1 MNFIKRALL
10 SMKAR
15 KGRTILQLFIFT
27 IVCVL
32 ILSGFTIQSAA
43 NKASELA
50 RQELGGDV
58 TLSVDR
64 EKQMEA
70 QQKSTE
76 SSSTSGTT
84 ERRMFESTPVSVAAA
99 KKLAELDHV
108 SGYNLYSNTQALASG
123 FEPIASSSD
132 TSQSDDS
139 STSSTTEQQGPGGD
153 SSDSNRPQM
162 VQADLSVSGVLDS
175 ATATKFKAGTDK
187 LTSGKAITASDVG
200 KNVVMI
206 EKTLAEENDL
216 KVGDKI
222 KIQSSDEATTVEL
235 TIKGIYESTD
245 SGSDAAAN
253 FSFLNPY
260 NTIYV
265 PYTVAN
271 TIKGSDSKDTVDSAI
286 YFMDDAANISAFEK
300 AAKKVTAVDWDT
312 FKLDANDA
320 TYQQMIG
327 PINNVAAFSKNV
339 VYIVSIA
346 GALILGLLV
355 MMQIRERKYEMG
367 VLLAIGEKR
376 SKLVGQFLVEILVVA
391 VLSFGIAAVSSHYVA
406 QVVGNQLLTQQNATA
421 SESTS
426 STSNQRGPGGNGGGP
441 GGGGPGFGSSLTA
454 NTAEIKSLD
463 IQVSLEDML
472 KMGGIGVGIAFIS
485 VLLPSI
491 LVLRMN
497 PKTIL
502 TKQE

>member
-1 MNFIKRALL
+1 MNFIKRAIL

-70 QQKSTE
+70 QQKE
-76 SSSTSGTT
+76 SSSSSSSTTT
-84 ERRMFESTPVSVAAA
+84 ERRMFESTPVAVAAA

-108 SGYNLYSNTQALASG
+108 AGYNLYSNTQALASG

-139 STSSTTEQQGPGGD
+139 TSSAQQQGPGGD
-153 SSDSNRPQM
+153 SSDTNRPQM

-187 LTSGKAITASDVG
+187 LVSGKAITESDVG

-235 TIKGIYESTD
+235 TIQGIYETTD
-245 SGSDAAAN
+245 AGSDAAAN

-271 TIKGSDSKDTVDSAI
+271 TIKGSDAKDTVDSAI

-300 AAKKVTAVDWDT
+300 AAKKSDCC
-312 FKLDANDA
+312 
-320 TYQQMIG
+320 G
-327 PINNVAAFSKNV
+327 
-339 VYIVSIA
+339 
-346 GALILGLLV
+346 LGHI
-355 MMQIRERKYEMG
+355 QIRR
-367 VLLAIGEKR
+367 
-376 SKLVGQFLVEILVVA
+376 
-391 VLSFGIAAVSSHYVA
+391 
-406 QVVGNQLLTQQNATA
+406 
-421 SESTS
+421 
-426 STSNQRGPGGNGGGP
+426 
-441 GGGGPGFGSSLTA
+441 
-454 NTAEIKSLD
+454 
-463 IQVSLEDML
+463 
-472 KMGGIGVGIAFIS
+472 
-485 VLLPSI
+485 
-491 LVLRMN
+491 
-497 PKTIL
+497 
-502 TKQE
+502 

>member
-70 QQKSTE
+70 QQKE
-76 SSSTSGTT
+76 STSSDSTT
-84 ERRMFESTPVSVAAA
+84 SSKPKMFESTPVSVAAA
-99 KKLAELDHV
+99 KKLAALDHV
-108 SGYNLYSNTQALASG
+108 AGYNLYSNTQALASG
-123 FEPIASSSD
+123 FDPIASSSD

-139 STSSTTEQQGPGGD
+139 STSSTTEQQQGPGGD
-153 SSDSNRPQM
+153 SNDSNRPQM

-175 ATATKFKAGTDK
+175 ATATTFKAGTDK
-187 LTSGKAITASDVG
+187 LVSGKAITASDVG

-206 EKTLAEENDL
+206 EKTLAEANDL

-222 KIQSSDEATTVEL
+222 KIQSSDEKTTVEL
-235 TIKGIYESTD
+235 TIKGIYKTTD

-271 TIKGSDSKDTVDSAI
+271 TIKGSDAKDTVDSAI
-286 YFMDDAANISAFEK
+286 YFMDDAANITAFEK
-300 AAKKVTAVDWDT
+300 EAKKVSAVDWDT

-327 PINNVAAFSKNV
+327 PINNVASFSKNV
-339 VYIVSIA
+339 VYIVTIA
-346 GALILGLLV
+346 GALILALLV

-376 SKLVGQFLVEILVVA
+376 SKLIGQFLVEILVVA

-406 QVVGNQLLTQQNATA
+406 QVVGNQLLTQQNETA

-426 STSNQRGPGGNGGGP
+426 TTTNQRGPGGNGGGP
-441 GGGGPGFGSSLTA
+441 GQGFGSSLTS

-491 LVLRMN
+491 LILRMN

>member
-50 RQELGGDV
+50 RKELGGDV

-70 QQKSTE
+70 QQKE
-76 SSSTSGTT
+76 SSSSSDGSTT
-84 ERRMFESTPVSVAAA
+84 QRRMFESTPIAVSAAE
-99 KKLAELDHV
+99 KLAKLDHV
-108 SGYNLYSNTQALASG
+108 AGYNLYSNTQALASG
-123 FEPIASSSD
+123 FDPIKSSND
-132 TSQSDDS
+132 TSQDS
-139 STSSTTEQQGPGGD
+139 SSSTTQQGPGGENSND
-153 SSDSNRPQM
+153 TNRPQM

-175 ATATKFKAGTDK
+175 STATNFKAGTDK
-187 LTSGKAITASDVG
+187 LVSGKAITASDVG

-235 TIKGIYESTD
+235 TIQGIYETSD
-245 SGSDAAAN
+245 SGSDAATN

-300 AAKKVTAVDWDT
+300 EAKQVSAVDWDT

-320 TYQQMIG
+320 VYQQMIG
-327 PINNVAAFSKNV
+327 PIDNVASFSKNV

-426 STSNQRGPGGNGGGP
+426 SSNQRGPGGNGGGP
-441 GGGGPGFGSSLTA
+441 GGGGPGFGASLTA
-454 NTAEIKSLD
+454 NTSEIKSLD

>member
-70 QQKSTE
+70 QQKE
-76 SSSTSGTT
+76 SSSSSGGTP
-84 ERRMFESTPVSVAAA
+84 ERRMFQSTPVAVLAA

-108 SGYNLYSNTQALASG
+108 AGYNLYSNTQALASG

-132 TSQSDDS
+132 TSQSDES
-139 STSSTTEQQGPGGD
+139 STEQGPGGN
-153 SSDSNRPQM
+153 DSNRPQM
-162 VQADLSVSGVLDS
+162 VQADLSVSGILDS
-175 ATATKFKAGTDK
+175 ETATKFKAGTDK
-187 LTSGKAITASDVG
+187 LVSGKAITASDVG

-216 KVGDKI
+216 KVGDTI
-222 KIQSSDEATTVEL
+222 KIQSSDESTTVTL
-235 TIKGIYESTD
+235 TIKGIYETTD

-271 TIKGSDSKDTVDSAI
+271 TIKGNDAKDTVDSAI

-300 AAKKVTAVDWDT
+300 AAKKVNAVDWDT

-391 VLSFGIAAVSSHYVA
+391 ILSFGIAAVSSHYVA
-406 QVVGNQLLTQQNATA
+406 QVVGNQLLTQQNETA
-421 SESTS
+421 SESA
-426 STSNQRGPGGNGGGP
+426 STTNQRGPGGNFGGP
-441 GGGGPGFGSSLTA
+441 GPGFGSSLTA
-454 NTAEIKSLD
+454 NTAEIKALD